1 MKEKLIY
8 LLLKFLFEVLI
19 IVCIFIC
26 INVEKFIDI
35 VFVYLFSYKVF
46 EIFGLSI
53 RVRKLRLRV
62 FVKLKDIVE

>member
-19 IVCIFIC
+19 IVCVFIC